1 MASAE
6 PIRGDLGQFFPS
18 STPFSPTTAS
28 KTPSRSPFRS
38 SSFPW
43 RSSSATSIGVVIP
56 RGCLV
61 STSVVKVGEA
71 SRGLQIHVKE
81 LENNNKRQ
89 RQRCACSLNNC
100 NGGPVSALRAGRL
113 RHLAGLTIH
122 LGHTG
127 ASNIYLTGASHRCR
141 WRWAARDLSTGCA
154 RRSPIAALK
163 DGGSIPPTST
173 VSVVEQARQGGP
185 TWTWQFLRNT
195 ANVG

>member
-1 MASAE
+1 MADDD
-6 PIRGDLGQFFPS
+6 PQ
-18 STPFSPTTAS
+18 
-28 KTPSRSPFRS
+28 TPSAVLVHGGSWS
-38 SSFPW
+38 W
-43 RSSSATSIGVVIP
+43 RSSSATKVGLVIP

-61 STSVVKVGEA
+61 STLVVKVGEA

-113 RHLAGLTIH
+113 RHLAGLTIR
-122 LGHTG
+122 LGHTAG
-127 ASNIYLTGASHRCR
+127 SNIYLTGASHRCR

-163 DGGSIPPTST
+163 DGGSTPPTST
-173 VSVVEQARQGGP
+173 VSVVKQARQRESLMASAILEKYREAGLLSVRTG
-185 TWTWQFLRNT
+185 LS
-195 ANVG
+195 